1 MEKEIISLQLAHL
14 LGETFQQQEIQKQLE
29 QPKHKDHGDVAF
41 PCFSLAKHFRKNPQ
55 KIAEDLSSKLDH
67 PIFSKTKAVHGY
79 VNIFLD
85 QTFMTE
91 HILNRVLT
99 EGYGTHSFGEGE
111 HVVID
116 LSAPN
121 IAKPF
126 SMGHLR
132 STVIGNALANLAE
145 TCGYTPV
152 KINYIGDYGTQFGHL
167 LAAYKKWGH
176 AEAVRQAPLKEL
188 SEIYVRF
195 HEEAEDFPSL
205 MEEGRDWFKR
215 LEHGD
220 EEALE
225 LWRWFRELSLEEF
238 NHIYNR
244 LGVSFDLTR
253 GESYYTDTMAETI
266 SLLERKGLL
275 EESDGALVVKLDEF
289 DLPPCLIV
297 KSNGTTTY
305 ATRDVT
311 AAIDRYQSYT
321 FSKSL
326 YVVGNEQT
334 LHFQQ
339 VKRVLEKAGFTWAD
353 DMHHVSFGMMLQNGK
368 KMSTRKGRTILLED
382 VLREAGE
389 RAGNHQIGTGAVIF
403 HDLKHYRQNDV
414 EFSLEDLLTFEGT
427 TGPYLQ
433 YTYARAV
440 SLLRKTSFE
449 KKTTWIDPS
458 GWELVKH
465 LHTFPDETAR
475 AFQASDPSIIAKYL
489 LRLAK
494 AFNQYYSG
502 TKILQEDQLNERLT
516 LVHAVTL
523 VLGKGLAILGIEAVE
538 DM

>member
-14 LGETFQQQEIQKQLE
+14 LGESFKQKDIYDQLE
-29 QPKHKDHGDVAF
+29 KPKYKDHGDVAF
-41 PCFSLAKHFRKNPQ
+41 PCFSLAKHLRTNPKQ
-55 KIAEDLSSKLDH
+55 IAEDLSSKLDH
-67 PIFSKTKAVHGY
+67 PILSKSEAVHGY

-85 QTFMTE
+85 QDFMTE
-91 HILNRVLT
+91 HILSRVLT
-99 EGYGTHSFGEGE
+99 EGYGSHSFGRGE
-111 HVVID
+111 NVVID

-132 STVIGNALANLAE
+132 STVIGNSLANLAE

-167 LAAYKKWGH
+167 LAAYKKWGD

-195 HEEAEDFPSL
+195 HHESESDPSL
-205 MEEGRDWFKR
+205 IEEGREWFKR
-215 LEHGD
+215 LEQGD
-220 EEALE
+220 EEALA
-225 LWRWFRELSLEEF
+225 LWKWFRELSLEKF
-238 NHIYNR
+238 QDIYDQ
-244 LGVSFDLTR
+244 LDVSFDLTR
-253 GESYYTDTMAETI
+253 GESYYSDKMETTI
-266 SLLERKGLL
+266 SLLESKGLL

-311 AAIDRYQSYT
+311 AAIDRYQSYS

-339 VKRVLEKAGFTWAD
+339 IRRVLEKAGFAWAN
-353 DMHHVSFGMMLQNGK
+353 DMYHVSFGMMLQDGK

-382 VLREAGE
+382 VLKEAGN
-389 RAGNHQIGTGAVIF
+389 RAGDNKIGTGAVLF

-414 EFSLEDLLTFEGT
+414 EFSLEDMLTFEGI

-433 YTYARAV
+433 YTYARAL
-440 SLLRKTSFE
+440 SLLNKTSFE
-449 KKTTWIDPS
+449 KKTGLSDP
-458 GWELVKH
+458 GAWELVKQ
-465 LHTFPDETAR
+465 LHAFPDETAR
-475 AFQASDPSIIAKYL
+475 AFHEFDPSIVARYLLGLAKY
-489 LRLAK
+489 
-494 AFNQYYSG
+494 FNQYYAG
-502 TKILQEDQLNERLT
+502 TKILQEDQLDERLT
-516 LVHAVTL
+516 LVYGVTL
-523 VLGKGLAILGIEAVE
+523 VLKEGLGILGIEAVE
-538 DM
+538 EM